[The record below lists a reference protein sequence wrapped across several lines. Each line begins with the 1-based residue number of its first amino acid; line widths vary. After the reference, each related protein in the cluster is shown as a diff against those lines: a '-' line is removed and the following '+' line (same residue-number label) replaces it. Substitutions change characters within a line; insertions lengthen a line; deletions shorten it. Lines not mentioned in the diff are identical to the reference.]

1 MMLLLRGN
9 ITAIEDSIRNM
20 NEKNK
25 IAIVTTARSDF
36 NTVKPLAESLL
47 RAGFD
52 CGLIVGGMHF
62 LETKGFSKNEIIK
75 TGIPIFAELDF
86 FCDDPNMTP
95 SLFLEGLSKCQSL
108 AAKKLKILNLD
119 LLVITGDR
127 LENIPIMMS
136 ALLYQIK
143 MLHVCGGDETK
154 GSLDNIA
161 RNLMS
166 NFATYHCVSM
176 LEHQQKLIS
185 LGVKQD
191 RVVITGD
198 PGIDELHNTEI
209 IEKEAL
215 RRKLGI
221 NTQNF
226 CILIYHPETNPY
238 HYKLNSILSGLEI
251 YSTTNTVLYVEP
263 NIDPSDVTVS
273 RGPIG
278 ENFSYIANLEPSLFY
293 NALHYCDFII
303 GNSSAG
309 IWESPSFGT
318 PAINIGSRQDGRKR
332 NRNIIDVESYD
343 PDQIRL
349 AIGTQL
355 SRGKYKNLKNHF
367 GDGSASKQILEVIKG
382 I

>member
-136 ALLYQIK
+136 
-143 MLHVCGGDETK
+143 ET
-154 GSLDNIA
+154 
-161 RNLMS
+161 
-166 NFATYHCVSM
+166 
-176 LEHQQKLIS
+176 
-185 LGVKQD
+185 
-191 RVVITGD
+191 
-198 PGIDELHNTEI
+198 
-209 IEKEAL
+209 
-215 RRKLGI
+215 
-221 NTQNF
+221 
-226 CILIYHPETNPY
+226 
-238 HYKLNSILSGLEI
+238 
-251 YSTTNTVLYVEP
+251 
-263 NIDPSDVTVS
+263 
-273 RGPIG
+273 
-278 ENFSYIANLEPSLFY
+278 
-293 NALHYCDFII
+293 
-303 GNSSAG
+303 
-309 IWESPSFGT
+309 
-318 PAINIGSRQDGRKR
+318 
-332 NRNIIDVESYD
+332 
-343 PDQIRL
+343 
-349 AIGTQL
+349 
-355 SRGKYKNLKNHF
+355 
-367 GDGSASKQILEVIKG
+367 
-382 I
+382 